1 MAPKQSRYDIKFYKL
16 LILMLIT
23 GLIWLENKGALAK
36 LEGISFITPQKH
48 FLSTSPVHPFVPP
61 TPSQTPK
68 YMSIGDLH
76 LHTTCSDGKNEYDML
91 LKQAIKM
98 RYDFI
103 AITDHHFDD
112 TPICRENIRK
122 CKAETRLLC
131 IPGMEVT
138 GRVHVLAIGITHS
151 INEKLPVKQQVEEI
165 HNQGGLAIA
174 AHPFAQGTRFSEEEL
189 IQSGFDAME
198 CGGINPKEWQTFV
211 ALQKKAH
218 LPCVYNSDAH
228 NVFQMLAFNRCEG
241 KINSLEDL
249 KQAIQENRCNT
260 WE

>member
-1 MAPKQSRYDIKFYKL
+1 MSACLYSCSFCVSNSIPNIKTF
-16 LILMLIT
+16 
-23 GLIWLENKGALAK
+23 
-36 LEGISFITPQKH
+36 
-48 FLSTSPVHPFVPP
+48 
-61 TPSQTPK
+61 
-68 YMSIGDLH
+68 SIGDLH
-76 LHTTCSDGKNEYDML
+76 LHTTCSDGRNEFDVM

-112 TPICRENIRK
+112 TPVCRENIRK

-151 INEKLPVKQQVEEI
+151 INERLPVKQQVEEI
-165 HNQGGLAIA
+165 HDQGGIAIA

-189 IQSGFDAME
+189 IQSGFDAVE
-198 CGGINPKEWQTFV
+198 CGGINPQDWQTLI
-211 ALQKKAH
+211 AIQKKVH

-228 NVFQMLAFNRCEG
+228 NVFQMLTFNRCEG
-241 KINSLEDL
+241 KISSLQDL
-249 KQAIQENRCNT
+249 KQAIKENRCNRR
-260 WE
+260 E